1 MNLAAAP
8 PRMFPLAFSDFSLVT
23 CLGAG
28 RDATL
33 TALLQGR
40 SGLNPC
46 SFADVP
52 FATYAG
58 EVEGLDE
65 HPLRSKMSGFDC
77 RNNRLAARA
86 LMQDGFLDSL
96 LLKER

>member
-65 HPLRSKMSGFDC
+65 HPLREIFRK
-77 RNNRLAARA
+77 NEA
-86 LMQDGFLDSL
+86 SL
-96 LLKER
+96 GN